1 MRIFMHALWAV
12 LLFCLFLLGKVMVD
26 KRENWAIA
34 LADSADSGNC
44 LCNFFL
50 YGGRI
55 VESVAAVWAFLEVV
69 AVMILMGGWIIDFFV
84 ATAA

>member
-1 MRIFMHALWAV
+1 MRIFMHILWAV
-12 LLFCLFLLGKVMVD
+12 LLCGVFLLGKVMVD

-34 LADSADSGNC
+34 LSHSPDTGSR

-55 VESVAAVWAFLEVV
+55 VEGVAAVWAFLEVV
-69 AVMILMGGWIIDFFV
+69 AVMILMGGWMIDLFV
-84 ATAA
+84 AMAA

>member
-1 MRIFMHALWAV
+1 MRIFVHLLGLV
-12 LLFCLFLLGKVMVD
+12 LLCCLFLLGKLMVD

-34 LADSADSGNC
+34 LSHTPDSGSR

-55 VESVAAVWAFLEVV
+55 VEAVAALSAFLEAV
-69 AVMILMGGWIIDFFV
+69 AVMILMGGWIIDLLV
-84 ATAA
+84 AAAV